1 MDINDANLDLSF
13 PELKVEPNEGDDT
26 KLPEL
31 PIPITKR
38 EQELQELPLD
48 SKLSSI

>member
-13 PELKVEPNEGDDT
+13 PELKVEPNDGDDT
-26 KLPEL
+26 ELPEL
-31 PIPITKR
+31 AIPVMKR
-38 EQELQELPLD
+38 EQELQEMPLD

>member
-13 PELKVEPNEGDDT
+13 PELKVEPNDGDDT
-26 KLPEL
+26 ELPEMS
-31 PIPITKR
+31 IPVMKR
-38 EQELQELPLD
+38 EQELQELALD